1 MADDN
6 NVSVKDIYKEQYA
19 HFRAMNDV
27 LYKIPPLFSVAIGG
41 LWYFAASQLKTDRV
55 IAVGI
60 FFFAAVVS
68 VASVFIMGRFS
79 KAFSLYI
86 TNLNKLDGD
95 YAVSL
100 KNKDNEKTKKWP
112 PSTVKIIQFLLW
124 VAAAISCAGII
135 YAIVLMVYPPA
146 PPVLPPPPS

>member
-1 MADDN
+1 MSDGND
-6 NVSVKDIYKEQYA
+6 VSVKEIYKEQYA
-19 HFRAMNDV
+19 HFRAMNDI

-60 FFFAAVVS
+60 FLFAAVVS

-79 KAFSLYI
+79 QAFSLYI

-100 KNKDNEKTKKWP
+100 KNKGTKSP

-124 VAAAISCAGII
+124 VAAGMSCAGVI
-135 YAIVLMVYPPA
+135 YAIVLMFWPPA
-146 PPVLPPPPS
+146 LPVLPAQPS

>member
-1 MADDN
+1 MPDGKD
-6 NVSVKDIYKEQYA
+6 VSVNEIYKEQYA
-19 HFRAMNDV
+19 HFRAMNDI

-41 LWYFAASQLKTDRV
+41 LWYFAASQLKADRL

-60 FFFAAVVS
+60 FLFAAIVS

-79 KAFSLYI
+79 TAFSLYI

-100 KNKDNEKTKKWP
+100 KNKDQKWP

-124 VAAAISCAGII
+124 VAAAMSCAGAI
-135 YAIVLMVYPPA
+135 YAFVLLFSPA
-146 PPVLPPPPS
+146 VPPVLPAQQS

>member
-1 MADDN
+1 MPDDN
-6 NVSVKDIYKEQYA
+6 VVSVKDIYREQYA
-19 HFRAMNDV
+19 HFRSMNEI

-55 IAVGI
+55 IAVAI

-68 VASVFIMGRFS
+68 VASVFIIGRFS
-79 KAFSLYI
+79 VAFSLYI

-100 KNKDNEKTKKWP
+100 KDKDKKWP
-112 PSTVKIIQFLLW
+112 PSTVKIIQILLW
-124 VAAAISCAGII
+124 VATAISCAGVI
-135 YAIVLMVYPPA
+135 YAIFLSSF
-146 PPVLPPPPS
+146 LP

>member
-1 MADDN
+1 MPDGKD
-6 NVSVKDIYKEQYA
+6 VSVNDIYKEQYA
-19 HFRAMNDV
+19 HFRAMNDI

-41 LWYFAASQLKTDRV
+41 LWFFAASQLKADRL

-60 FFFAAVVS
+60 FLFAAIVS

-79 KAFSLYI
+79 TAFSLYI

-100 KNKDNEKTKKWP
+100 KSNDQKWP

-124 VAAAISCAGII
+124 VAAAMSCAGVI
-135 YAIVLMVYPPA
+135 YALVLLFS
-146 PPVLPPPPS
+146 PPVPPTLPAQPS

>member
-1 MADDN
+1 MPDGKD
-6 NVSVKDIYKEQYA
+6 VSVSEIYKEQYA
-19 HFRAMNDV
+19 HFRAMNDI

-41 LWYFAASQLKTDRV
+41 LWYFAASQLKGDRL

-60 FFFAAVVS
+60 FLFAAIVS

-79 KAFSLYI
+79 TAFSLYI
-86 TNLNKLDGD
+86 TNLNRLDAE

-100 KNKDNEKTKKWP
+100 KKTDQKWP

-124 VAAAISCAGII
+124 VAAALSFAGAI
-135 YAIVLMVYPPA
+135 YAL
-146 PPVLPPPPS
+146 VLPLSPAVPLAA

>member
-1 MADDN
+1 MPECKD
-6 NVSVKDIYKEQYA
+6 VSVNEIYKEQYA
-19 HFRAMNDV
+19 HFRAMNDI

-41 LWYFAASQLKTDRV
+41 LWYFAASQLKADRL

-60 FFFAAVVS
+60 FLFAAIVS

-79 KAFSLYI
+79 TAFSLYI

-100 KNKDNEKTKKWP
+100 KNKDQKWP

-124 VAAAISCAGII
+124 VAAAMSFAGVI
-135 YAIVLMVYPPA
+135 YAIVLLFSPPL
-146 PPVLPPPPS
+146 PPVLPAQPS

>member
-1 MADDN
+1 MSDAND
-6 NVSVKDIYKEQYA
+6 VSVKDIYKEQYA
-19 HFRAMNDV
+19 HFRAMNDI
-27 LYKIPPLFSVAIGG
+27 LYRIPPLFSVAIGG

-55 IAVGI
+55 IAVAI

-79 KAFSLYI
+79 QAFSLYI

-95 YAVSL
+95 FAVSL
-100 KNKDNEKTKKWP
+100 KDKDKKWP

-124 VAAAISCAGII
+124 VAAAISCAGVI
-135 YAIVLMVYPPA
+135 YAIILMFC
-146 PPVLPPPPS
+146 PPVLPAQPS

>member
-1 MADDN
+1 MSDAND
-6 NVSVKDIYKEQYA
+6 VSVKDIYKEQYA
-19 HFRAMNDV
+19 HFRAMNDI

-68 VASVFIMGRFS
+68 VASVFIIGRFS

-100 KNKDNEKTKKWP
+100 KDKDKDKDKKWP

-124 VAAAISCAGII
+124 VAAAMSFAGVI
-135 YAIVLMVYPPA
+135 YAIVLMFCPPA
-146 PPVLPPPPS
+146 LPVLPAQPS

>member
-1 MADDN
+1 MSDANDVN
-6 NVSVKDIYKEQYA
+6 VKDIYKEQYA
-19 HFRAMNDV
+19 HFRAMNDI

-41 LWYFAASQLKTDRV
+41 LWYFAASQLKTDRI
-55 IAVGI
+55 IAVAI

-79 KAFSLYI
+79 QAFSLYI

-100 KNKDNEKTKKWP
+100 KDKDKKWP

-124 VAAAISCAGII
+124 VAAVISCAGVI
-135 YAIVLMVYPPA
+135 YAIVLMFCPPA
-146 PPVLPPPPS
+146 LPVLPAQPS

>member
-1 MADDN
+1 MPDGND
-6 NVSVKDIYKEQYA
+6 VSVNEIYKEQYA
-19 HFRAMNDV
+19 HFRAMNDI

-41 LWYFAASQLKTDRV
+41 LWYFAASQLKTDRL

-79 KAFSLYI
+79 QAFSLYI

-100 KNKDNEKTKKWP
+100 KNKDKKWP

-124 VAAAISCAGII
+124 VAAAISCAGVI
-135 YAIVLMVYPPA
+135 YAIVLLFCPPA
-146 PPVLPPPPS
+146 PPVLPAQPS

>member
-1 MADDN
+1 MPDDN
-6 NVSVKDIYKEQYA
+6 VVSVKDIYKEQYA
-19 HFRAMNDV
+19 HFRSMNEI

-55 IAVGI
+55 IAVAI

-68 VASVFIMGRFS
+68 VASVFIIGRFS
-79 KAFSLYI
+79 VAFSLYI

-100 KNKDNEKTKKWP
+100 KDKDKKWP
-112 PSTVKIIQFLLW
+112 PSTVKIIQILLW
-124 VAAAISCAGII
+124 VATAISCAGVI
-135 YAIVLMVYPPA
+135 YAIFLSSF
-146 PPVLPPPPS
+146 LP

>member
-1 MADDN
+1 MSDAND
-6 NVSVKDIYKEQYA
+6 VSVKDIYKEQYA
-19 HFRAMNDV
+19 HFRAMNDI

-55 IAVGI
+55 IAVAI

-86 TNLNKLDGD
+86 TNLNKLDGG

-100 KNKDNEKTKKWP
+100 KDKDKKWP

-124 VAAAISCAGII
+124 VAAAISCAGVI
-135 YAIVLMVYPPA
+135 YAIVLMFCPPA
-146 PPVLPPPPS
+146 LPVLPAQPS

>member
-1 MADDN
+1 MTEGQD
-6 NVSVKDIYKEQYA
+6 VSVREIYKEQYA
-19 HFRAMNDV
+19 HFRAMNDI

-41 LWYFAASQLKTDRV
+41 LWYFAASQLKGDRL

-60 FFFAAVVS
+60 FLFAAIVS

-79 KAFSLYI
+79 AAFSLYI
-86 TNLNKLDGD
+86 TNLNRLDGE

-100 KNKDNEKTKKWP
+100 KNKDQQWP

-124 VAAAISCAGII
+124 VAAALSFAGAV
-135 YAIVLMVYPPA
+135 YAIFLLFSPPL
-146 PPVLPPPPS
+146 PTVLPAQPS